1 VRRRIEG
8 RVNMDCLYG
17 FLGEMVSL
25 CFGRGDGKLQ
35 WRCKGKSRSSAYGEG

>member
-1 VRRRIEG
+1 
-8 RVNMDCLYG
+8 MDCLYG

-35 WRCKGKSRSSAYGEG
+35 WRCKGKAGPPPTAKDDN